1 MKHLFTLLA
10 ASLLL
15 ASSLSAQQRYTT
27 RSGSIDF
34 FSDAPLEDIAA
45 KNTQVTAAVDLLSQ
59 QMAFV
64 ATMKEFVFPDGLMQ
78 AHFNEN
84 FVESEKFPRAT
95 FSGRLLGIP
104 EGGMPTTGIVPVEVD
119 GDLTIHG
126 VKRRVKVPG
135 TLEFVDKQLVAKAKF
150 SVAPA
155 DYKID
160 VPSLIKEHIAKSVD
174 ITVYAVCAPQIAPP
188 VSQQQ
193 TMPPARTE

>member
-1 MKHLFTLLA
+1 MRRLFTLCA
-10 ASLLL
+10 ALLL
-15 ASSLSAQQRYTT
+15 AGPLLAQQRYTT
-27 RSGSIDF
+27 RSATIDF

-45 KNTQVTAAVDLLSQ
+45 KNSQVTAAIDLLSQ

-84 FVESEKFPRAT
+84 FVESEKYPRAT
-95 FSGRLLGIP
+95 FSGRILNLPDNGLP
-104 EGGMPTTGIVPVEVD
+104 NSGVVAVEVE

-126 VKRRVKVPG
+126 VKRRVRVPG
-135 TLEFVDKQLVAKAKF
+135 TLEMLDKQLVAKAKF
-150 SVAPA
+150 NVAPA

-160 VPSLIKEHIAKSVD
+160 VPALIKEHIAKSVA

-193 TMPPARTE
+193 SAAPARPE